1 MRNQLLLLLT
11 IALTAAL
18 TAGIL
23 CVGNGKHRI
32 IEAKMLPS
40 SSHAALLQ
48 TSMKKEKGKYTRQ
61 AKELLGGLLEH
72 LGSH

>member
-1 MRNQLLLLLT
+1 MRNQLALL
-11 IALTAAL
+11 LTAAL

-23 CVGNGKHRI
+23 FKGSGQHDPIREAHRYF
-32 IEAKMLPS
+32 S
-40 SSHAALLQ
+40 SSQAALLH

-61 AKELLGGLLEH
+61 AKELFGGLLEH